1 MKITENQF
9 RSLVR
14 KEIYHLLTEQE
25 DGKEPIEYNPS
36 VVIRLVTQ
44 DDFLEQ
50 AFDDHE
56 GSVDD
61 RLRFVF
67 DEHIRGESD
76 LERLYRSEKE
86 KLEQELTPEE
96 NGRQDQRTD

>member
-1 MKITENQF
+1 MKITESEF
-9 RSLVR
+9 RNIVR
-14 KEIYHLLTEQE
+14 KEIYGFLFEE
-25 DGKEPIEYNPS
+25 ENEPIEYNS
-36 VVIRLVTQ
+36 SIVIRLITQ

-50 AFDDHE
+50 VFDDHE

-67 DEHIRGESD
+67 DEHIRGEND

-86 KLEQELTPEE
+86 KLEQELTSEE
-96 NGRQDQRTD
+96 NERQT